1 LRLSSIR
8 IITAITCLCFGVAAW
23 RLGPHSSSDLA
34 AQAQTQT
41 GNAGG
46 SSATASKTPHLQPV
60 SASISIAAKAATI
73 PEPKLIAAPGTEI
86 YTAKRGEAIPTIARR
101 YLGKTSYLTTSELAD
116 AIRAV
121 NHKANGD
128 HPANV
133 LKANE
138 QIIIPGILSAPI
150 VEKPIPVPREFEVR
164 AIYLTGFM
172 AGSDH
177 GLRTIRRWREVGG
190 NAVVFDIKD
199 SDGWVSIPFE
209 HPLVGKH
216 NVSLHDVPKFVHFLH
231 QQNMHAIAR
240 IAIFRDERLVKE
252 HPELAPQSRQNHTAW
267 RENGKLVWT
276 DPSQPKVQEY
286 NIALAKYVAQL
297 GVDEIQFDYVR
308 FPAEGDQKDAAFVF
322 QNEQPKPAPE
332 SDHIAADA
340 SPAQTAEEN
349 PSGKAATPAPPS
361 SSPEGAGCDSS
372 GRKPRVRPK
381 DGTESRRNGTK
392 SGAAKPCA
400 AKPRGPQRSDV
411 IAAFLKKAY
420 AEIHPTGALFS
431 LDVFGVM
438 AWQRQ
443 VDLSHTGQ
451 DIVQMARYCD
461 VLSPMIYPS
470 HFFGMDNIPHPGD
483 EPAHFISESMDRFE
497 LITKGSGV
505 VIRPWLQAFHWRTK
519 TYSPEYIKI
528 QVETARNKGGIG
540 FLFWNA
546 GNDYSK
552 PFVAMPEMK
561 AENFTPSAIA
571 SANSSSNAGDP
582 PASPEVASK
591 DGANSVSNSVSNSGS
606 NSKDGSSSGSDPK
619 DTSGTNPARPKDAP
633 GTKDGVKERYRYFR
647 GDELPTPAV

>member
-1 LRLSSIR
+1 MRLASLRILA
-8 IITAITCLCFGVAAW
+8 AISCLLFAAAAW
-23 RLGPHSSSDLA
+23 RLSPHSRSDFA
-34 AQAQTQT
+34 AQAQT
-41 GNAGG
+41 AKPPG
-46 SSATASKTPHLQPV
+46 SSTEAQLQPV
-60 SASISIAAKAATI
+60 GARVSASADPAD
-73 PEPKLIAAPGTEI
+73 PKLTAAPGTEI
-86 YTAKRGEAIPTIARR
+86 YTAKRGETIPSIARH

-116 AIRAV
+116 AIREV
-121 NHKANGD
+121 NHKSGG
-128 HPANV
+128 ANV
-133 LKANE
+133 VKSNE
-138 QIIIPGILSAPI
+138 NIVIPGVIPAPI
-150 VEKPIPVPREFEVR
+150 TARTIPVPRDFEVR
-164 AIYLTGFM
+164 AVYLTGFM

-177 GLRTIRRWREVGG
+177 GLRIIRHWREVGG

-199 SDGWVSIPFE
+199 SDGSLSIPFE
-209 HPLVGKH
+209 HPLVSKH
-216 NVSLHDVPKFVHFLH
+216 NISIHDVPKLVHFLH

-252 HPELAPQSRQNHTAW
+252 HPELAVQSRSTHQPW

-322 QNEQPKPAPE
+322 QKDQPEGAQASNQEDSCGDGRLAPSADE
-332 SDHIAADA
+332 GAAADGA
-340 SPAQTAEEN
+340 S
-349 PSGKAATPAPPS
+349 TPAPKGQRNAAHGVS
-361 SSPEGAGCDSS
+361 RGSAGQNPQAPK
-372 GRKPRVRPK
+372 GRKNPCI
-381 DGTESRRNGTK
+381 SR
-392 SGAAKPCA
+392 
-400 AKPRGPQRSDV
+400 PRGPQRSDV

-483 EPAHFISESMDRFE
+483 EPAHFIGESMDRFE
-497 LITKGSGV
+497 LITHPDGNKTSGV

-519 TYSPEYIKI
+519 TYSPEYIKV
-528 QVETARNKGGIG
+528 QVETARNRGGIG

-546 GNDYSK
+546 ANDYSK

-561 AENFTPSAIA
+561 EANYKPAPNSA
-571 SANSSSNAGDP
+571 SRNSPNP
-582 PASPEVASK
+582 
-591 DGANSVSNSVSNSGS
+591 
-606 NSKDGSSSGSDPK
+606 NSKDAR
-619 DTSGTNPARPKDAP
+619 NPAANPPADPAANSPANPPVSTKDAP
-633 GTKDGVKERYRYFR
+633 ATNDGAKDKYRFFR
-647 GDELPTPAV
+647 GDELPATTVQAALTTAPANAAAH